1 MAVRRPFPKPPAWDI
16 ALAAGVMLVESF
28 AAARDRAGDGSIVD
42 AGASMPF
49 AAWMVLFVGS
59 AALVW
64 RRRSP
69 IVVLSVVV
77 GAYVVWHLLGY
88 PGAPSLAFLVA
99 MYGIGRYIAE
109 LRMSAIAVA
118 AAAAVVVVTA
128 IADGDPLS
136 DIALAATVIPLLPW
150 YIGRRVA
157 ARQER
162 LRLLEDRA
170 ELLER
175 ERAAELRQ
183 VVEEER
189 RSIARELHD
198 VVAHRV
204 SLMTVQAGAAQA
216 ILDEDPGRAAK
227 AMHAVEDAGR
237 AALDELRHLLDV
249 LGPRSGDQPRTP
261 AASLSDL
268 AKVAE
273 QMETAGLPVELHIE
287 GLPDDLPTRVDLSAF
302 RIVQESLTNA
312 LRHAGPGAR
321 ARVTVG
327 VEGGQLGIEIA
338 DDGTGGSS
346 WTGGSGRGLAGM
358 RERAE
363 LLGGRFAAGPDAAGG
378 FRVQV
383 EIPLGGPTP

>member
-1 MAVRRPFPKPPAWDI
+1 MAQARPIPKPPAWDI
-16 ALAAGVMLVESF
+16 VLAVGVMLVESF
-28 AAARDRAGDGSIVD
+28 AAARDQAG
-42 AGASMPF
+42 GASIIDAAASLPF
-49 AAWMVLFVGS
+49 PTWIVLFAGS

-64 RRRSP
+64 RRRRP
-69 IVVLSVVV
+69 IVVLSIVVA
-77 GAYVVWHLLGY
+77 AYAVWHLLGY
-88 PGAPSLAFLVA
+88 PGAPSLASFVA
-99 MYGIGRYIAE
+99 MYGIGRYVSE
-109 LRMSAIAVA
+109 LRTSAIALA
-118 AAAAVVVVTA
+118 TATAAVVLTA
-128 IADGDPLS
+128 IADGDS
-136 DIALAATVIPLLPW
+136 FADIALAATVIPLLPW

-216 ILDEDPGRAAK
+216 ILDEDPGRAAQ
-227 AMHAVEDAGR
+227 AMSAVEDAGR

-261 AASLSDL
+261 RASLVDL
-268 AKVAE
+268 PKVVE
-273 QMETAGLPVELHIE
+273 QMGAAGLPVELHLAD
-287 GLPDDLPTRVDLSAF
+287 LPDDLPTRVDLSAF

-321 ARVTVG
+321 ATVTVSI
-327 VEGGQLGIEIA
+327 EGDRLGIEVI
-338 DDGTGGSS
+338 DDGVGDSS
-346 WTGGSGRGLAGM
+346 WIGGSGRGLAGM

-363 LLGGRFAAGPDAAGG
+363 LLGGRFEAGPEAGGG
-378 FRVQV
+378 FRVEV
-383 EIPLGGPTP
+383 EIPLGEAQ